1 MAFSVL
7 LLALSLSLDALGVGL
22 VYGLRKIKIPFPAK
36 LTICLFSILYSGL
49 ALALGSSL
57 ARAIEPFYA
66 KLTGTIILILMGAWI
81 IIQNLNGNGKKIA
94 AASEDESLAIPHPA
108 DQTLLK
114 IVIKSLGITIH
125 VVRNPIEID
134 INHSGIIDFGESLLL
149 GLALSVDAIGAGI
162 GSGLAG
168 FSPFWLPLVI
178 GLFQMGF
185 LFTGGY
191 LGKKCVP
198 VLDCNSKVLSILP
211 GVILIIVALIRIC

>member
-1 MAFSVL
+1 MIFSVL

-36 LTICLFSILYSGL
+36 LMICLFSILYSGF
-49 ALALGSSL
+49 ALTVGSSL
-57 ARAIEPFYA
+57 ARVIDPFYA
-66 KLTGTIILILMGAWI
+66 KLIGTLILILMGAWI
-81 IIQNLNGNGKKIA
+81 IIQNLMGKKKEA
-94 AASEDESLAIPHPA
+94 PSEDESLPVTRPVN
-108 DQTLLK
+108 QTLIK
-114 IVIKSLGITIH
+114 IAIKSLGITIH
-125 VVRNPIEID
+125 VIRNPIEID
-134 INHSGIIDFGESLLL
+134 INHSGVIDFGESLLL
-149 GLALSVDAIGAGI
+149 GFALSVDAIGAGI

-191 LGKKCVP
+191 LGKKCAP
-198 VLDCNSKVLSILP
+198 VLDFNSKFLSFLP